1 MTEIAQNN
9 CVNCGKNGTGNYCN
23 NCGNEYHIHRI
34 TVGHI
39 LHEVIHL
46 LTHFDK
52 GVLYTIKQLLLRP
65 GFMQRDYLAGKR
77 SKHQKPFATF
87 FVCGTV
93 TALAL
98 YWINIAVGKLYNDTD
113 LEEGHYY
120 QHYFALGQM
129 CLAPAYTL
137 VSWMIFS
144 KRYNFA
150 EYLVIILYNTS
161 MLLLFVSVVNSLKL
175 IFGPFETG
183 YIEMVVVLAY
193 NIITN
198 INLFADKARVG
209 IALLTL
215 LSSVICFALSRGA
228 MEAFIHFFMPHS

>member
-1 MTEIAQNN
+1 
-9 CVNCGKNGTGNYCN
+9 
-23 NCGNEYHIHRI
+23 
-34 TVGHI
+34 
-39 LHEVIHL
+39 L

-52 GVLYTIKQLLLRP
+52 GMLYTIKQLLLRP
-65 GFMQRDYLAGKR
+65 GFMQHDYLEGKR
-77 SKHQKPFATF
+77 SKHQKPFAMF
-87 FVCGTV
+87 FVCGTL

-98 YWINIAVGKLYNDTD
+98 YWINIAVGKLYNDGD
-113 LEEGHYY
+113 VEEGHYY
-120 QHYFALGQM
+120 QHYFALAQM
-129 CLAPAYTL
+129 CLAPAYAL

-183 YIEMVVVLAY
+183 YIEILVVLAY
-193 NIITN
+193 NTITN
-198 INLFADKARVG
+198 INLFADKSRIS
-209 IALLTL
+209 IAMLTL

-228 MEAFIHFFMPHS
+228 MEAFIRFFMPHS

>member
-1 MTEIAQNN
+1 MTQTDQIN
-9 CVNCGKNGTGNYCN
+9 CVNCGQIGAGKYCN
-23 NCGNEYHIHRI
+23 ACGNAYHTHRI
-34 TVGHI
+34 TLGHI
-39 LHEVIHL
+39 IHEVVHL

-52 GVLYTIKQLLLRP
+52 GLLYTIKELLLRP

-77 SKHQKPFATF
+77 SKHQKPFAMF
-87 FVCGTV
+87 FVCGTI
-93 TALAL
+93 TALSL
-98 YWINIAVGKLYNDTD
+98 YWINIAVGKLYNDSD

-120 QHYFALGQM
+120 QHYFALTQM
-129 CLAPAYTL
+129 CLAPAYAL
-137 VSWMIFS
+137 VNWIIFS

-161 MLLLFVSVVNSLKL
+161 MLLLFVAVVNSLKL
-175 IFGPFETG
+175 FFGPFETG
-183 YIEMVVVLAY
+183 YIEMLAVLAY

-198 INLFADKARVG
+198 INLFADRPRLG

-228 MEAFIHFFMPHS
+228 MEAFIRFFMPHS